1 MSRLIQLPPKF
12 LPPEWQLA
20 NQMRYSS
27 AAAERSRSERLSAES
42 QRLVEE
48 TEKAT
53 RRAQED
59 VTKKLEQR
67 IEDIKFWKQELDTKL
82 AELVK
87 EIDVLL
93 TYKTRLEKALESCA
107 EPLRVTQQC
116 LAERESRVGIDLV
129 HDEVERE
136 LIKELEVI
144 EGVTSLLKRTLE
156 QTNEQIRLNRSAK
169 YYLEK
174 DLRDK
179 FQAEIIDD
187 QCAVLTSNSPEIHYS
202 PGASSTAQG
211 AVTPGE
217 WEDFSNLN
225 IVKADKQKNNSLS
238 LRTLID
244 SLLEQTADD
253 LSRQHQAVSNAL
265 QIRVRET
272 KSAKSHLEE
281 HLAKVMEEISSQER
295 NIAALKQAI
304 AEKEGP
310 LKLAQ
315 TRLQA
320 RSQRPNVELCH
331 DPAQA
336 RLLHEVQEITG
347 TIERL
352 SETLALAEAEMRALT
367 RSQLSLEEEIE
378 VKARTVYI
386 DEVVCTQLRQPIAFH
401 HF

>member
-1 MSRLIQLPPKF
+1 MS
-12 LPPEWQLA
+12 
-20 NQMRYSS
+20 
-27 AAAERSRSERLSAES
+27 
-42 QRLVEE
+42 
-48 TEKAT
+48 
-53 RRAQED
+53 
-59 VTKKLEQR
+59 
-67 IEDIKFWKQELDTKL
+67 FWKQELDTKL

-107 EPLRVTQQC
+107 EPLRVMQQC

-187 QCAVLTSNSPEIHYS
+187 HCAVLTSNSPEIHYS

-211 AVTPGE
+211 CFFGSWA
-217 WEDFSNLN
+217 
-225 IVKADKQKNNSLS
+225 
-238 LRTLID
+238 
-244 SLLEQTADD
+244 TAECP
-253 LSRQHQAVSNAL
+253 SVW
-265 QIRVRET
+265 
-272 KSAKSHLEE
+272 
-281 HLAKVMEEISSQER
+281 KVMEEISSQER

-378 VKARTVYI
+378 VKAWTVYI
-386 DEVVCTQLRQPIAFH
+386 DEVVCSQLRQPIAFH